1 MAKVKNQPN
10 PAVAKIFDDLA
21 KFLNFCR
28 DYGYR
33 FNESDLYNFKSYPWQ
48 QYNKF
53 INGKNA
59 KDMWAEDIRRLGGR
73 FSKPVFTSSDPRTT
87 A

>member
-1 MAKVKNQPN
+1 MGKPTHRLN
-10 PAVAKIFDDLA
+10 PRVIAIQDDLDL
-21 KFLNFCR
+21 FREFCV

-33 FNESDLYNFKSYPWQ
+33 FNEADLYNFKAYAWQ

-53 INGKNA
+53 TQGKNA
-59 KDMWAEDIRRLGGR
+59 KNMWEEDTRR
-73 FSKPVFTSSDPRTT
+73 FSGYRRH

>member
-1 MAKVKNQPN
+1 MGKREFRPN
-10 PAVAKIFDDLA
+10 PRALAIMEDLDL
-21 KFLNFCR
+21 FREFCV

-33 FNESDLYNFKSYPWQ
+33 YNEADLYNFKAYAWQ

-53 INGKNA
+53 TQGKNA
-59 KDMWAEDIRRLGGR
+59 KNMWEEDTRR
-73 FSKPVFTSSDPRTT
+73 FSGYRRH

>member
-1 MAKVKNQPN
+1 MAKAKHGLS
-10 PAVAKIFDDLA
+10 PAAKKVFEDLEN
-21 KFLNFCR
+21 FLDFCK

-33 FNESDLYNFKSYPWQ
+33 YNYQDLYNFKSYAWQ

-59 KDMWAEDIRRLGGR
+59 KNMWDEDTRRFAGYR
-73 FSKPVFTSSDPRTT
+73 K
-87 A
+87 

>member
-1 MAKVKNQPN
+1 MGKREYRPN
-10 PAVAKIFDDLA
+10 PRVTQTQDELGR
-21 KFLNFCR
+21 FLEFCQ

-33 FNESDLYNFKSYPWQ
+33 FREEDLYNFKAYAWQ

-53 INGKNA
+53 SQGKNA
-59 KDMWAEDIRRLGGR
+59 KNMWDEDARRLGGR
-73 FSKPVFTSSDPRTT
+73 GRF

>member
-1 MAKVKNQPN
+1 MGKREFRPN
-10 PAVAKIFDDLA
+10 PRALALMEDLDL
-21 KFLNFCR
+21 FREFCV

-33 FNESDLYNFKSYPWQ
+33 YNESDLYNFKAYAWQ

-53 INGKNA
+53 TQGKNA
-59 KDMWAEDIRRLGGR
+59 KNMWEEDARR
-73 FSKPVFTSSDPRTT
+73 FSGYRR

>member
-1 MAKVKNQPN
+1 MGKPVHRLN
-10 PAVAKIFDDLA
+10 PRALAIMEDLDL
-21 KFLNFCR
+21 FREFCV

-33 FNESDLYNFKSYPWQ
+33 YNEADLYNFKAYAWQ

-53 INGKNA
+53 TQGKNA
-59 KDMWAEDIRRLGGR
+59 KNMWEEDTRR
-73 FSKPVFTSSDPRTT
+73 FSGYRRH